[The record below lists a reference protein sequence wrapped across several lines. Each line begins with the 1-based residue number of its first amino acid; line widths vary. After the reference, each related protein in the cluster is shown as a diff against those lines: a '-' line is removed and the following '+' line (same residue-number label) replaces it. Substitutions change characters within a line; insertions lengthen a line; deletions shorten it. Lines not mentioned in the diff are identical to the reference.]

1 MQHRGAGEA
10 EKIMLPP
17 HGYNLAEGETF
28 RARAFRE
35 INWYIPCDCVALCL
49 GSGYEWL
56 VREAL
61 SVFRS
66 YWEWSYLRS
75 EQEQAFAA
83 LSALCRR
90 GVSSSIREEAMAI
103 LSEITAPQEQGGE
116 G

>member
-1 MQHRGAGEA
+1 
-10 EKIMLPP
+10 
-17 HGYNLAEGETF
+17 
-28 RARAFRE
+28 
-35 INWYIPCDCVALCL
+35 VALCL
-49 GSGYEWL
+49 RSEYEWL

-66 YWEWSYLRS
+66 FWQWSYLRS

-90 GVSSSIREEAMAI
+90 GGSSSIRQEALAI